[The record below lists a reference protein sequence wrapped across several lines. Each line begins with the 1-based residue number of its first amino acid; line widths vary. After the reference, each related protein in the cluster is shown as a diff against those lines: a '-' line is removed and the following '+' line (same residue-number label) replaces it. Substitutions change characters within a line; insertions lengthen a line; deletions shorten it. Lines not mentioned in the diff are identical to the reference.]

1 MDPAL
6 IDRDRPDP
14 RALRVAALLLAA
26 AAVIAGGPA
35 AARAETQREIKQEYK
50 AVAKE
55 VSAIARGLETA
66 LGKDDVKVA
75 TRLYRLEMKSLGL
88 LLRNAETDYT
98 DLEDKDNFASSIRS
112 LHDDVLLLQER
123 ILEHTLDQLDRA
135 LPGEPLR
142 DLWARE
148 GIDLYRP
155 LFRSGTPDPSRTRT
169 SREEGRRVL
178 ARMQQEFIDQGGG
191 DDDIN
196 WFGPRYLETV
206 GNGELVEWVQLGERI
221 RVTAAGAKH
230 PVIADGSS
238 VRGAGSMK
246 IYKDGKG
253 EVILAVVSNSSGN
266 YKPGVGSTIGLSDK
280 LEELGVR
287 RDRIV
292 QTTILPGE
300 PVLVKLLLKAKK
312 SFSKDEISD
321 RVSRLKVEG
330 DVELPEARPR
340 STAERRFVKG
350 GKVGGA
356 KNRRAIRAEKK
367 ARRRI
372 GRKPPPRLRRV
383 SVMGRSA
390 GYAQAAGRP
399 R

>member
-1 MDPAL
+1 MDPAHL
-6 IDRDRPDP
+6 KR
-14 RALRVAALLLAA
+14 LAA
-26 AAVIAGGPA
+26 PGLVLAILLGAPGTS
-35 AARAETQREIKQEYK
+35 RAQTQREVKQEYK
-50 AVAKE
+50 SLSRE
-55 VSAIARGLETA
+55 VSLVARGLETA
-66 LGKDDVKVA
+66 LGKDDVAVA
-75 TRLYRLEMKSLGL
+75 SRLYRLEMKSVGL
-88 LLRNAETDYT
+88 LARNAETEYS
-98 DLEDKDNFASSIRS
+98 DLEDKASWMSSIRS

-123 ILEHTLDQLDRA
+123 VLEHTLDQLDRA
-135 LPGEPLR
+135 LPGEPNR
-142 DLWARE
+142 ELWARE

-155 LFRSGTPDPSRTRT
+155 LFRSGTPDPGRPPPTRD
-169 SREEGRRVL
+169 EGRQVL

-246 IYKDGKG
+246 IYKDSKG

-292 QTTILPGE
+292 QTQILPGE

-312 SFSKDEISD
+312 TFGKEEIRD
-321 RVSRLKVEG
+321 RVDRLKVEG
-330 DVELPEARPR
+330 DLELPPARPKG
-340 STAERRFVKG
+340 TTERRFVKG

-356 KNRRAIRAEKK
+356 KHKRAIRAEKR
-367 ARRRI
+367 ALRRV
-372 GRKPPPRLRRV
+372 GRKPPPKIRRV
-383 SVMGRSA
+383 TVMGRAGFAHTSA
-390 GYAQAAGRP
+390 RV

>member
-1 MDPAL
+1 MKSRIATAL
-6 IDRDRPDP
+6 
-14 RALRVAALLLAA
+14 ALVALLG
-26 AAVIAGGPA
+26 AGGT
-35 AARAETQREIKQEYK
+35 ARAQTQREVKQDYK
-50 AVAKE
+50 SLAREISLV
-55 VSAIARGLETA
+55 ARGLETA

-75 TRLYRLEMKSLGL
+75 TKLYRLEMKSVGL
-88 LLRNAETDYT
+88 LARNAETDYT
-98 DLEDKDNFASSIRS
+98 DLEEKAGWMSSIRS

-123 ILEHTLDQLDRA
+123 VLDHTLDQLDRA

-142 DLWARE
+142 ELWARE

-155 LFRSGTPDPSRTRT
+155 LFRSGTPDPSRPKGT
-169 SREEGRRVL
+169 REEGRQVL

-191 DDDIN
+191 DDEIN
-196 WFGPRYLETV
+196 WFGPRYLENV

-292 QTTILPGE
+292 QTQILPGE

-312 SFSKDEISD
+312 TFGKEEIRD
-321 RVSRLKVEG
+321 QIDRLKLEG
-330 DVELPEARPR
+330 DLELPAARPR
-340 STAERRFVKG
+340 GTAERRFVKG
-350 GKVGGA
+350 GRVGGA
-356 KNRRAIRAEKK
+356 KNKRAIRAEKRALRK
-367 ARRRI
+367 I
-372 GRKPPPRLRRV
+372 GRKPSPKIRRV
-383 SVMGRSA
+383 TPMGRSA
-390 GYAQAAGRP
+390 GVGGYARVSAGAH
-399 R
+399 

>member
-1 MDPAL
+1 MKSRIATAL
-6 IDRDRPDP
+6 
-14 RALRVAALLLAA
+14 ALVAVRGAA
-26 AAVIAGGPA
+26 GT
-35 AARAETQREIKQEYK
+35 ARAQTQREVKQDYK
-50 AVAKE
+50 SLAREISLV
-55 VSAIARGLETA
+55 ARGLETA

-75 TRLYRLEMKSLGL
+75 TKLYRLEMKSVGL
-88 LLRNAETDYT
+88 LARNAETDYT
-98 DLEDKDNFASSIRS
+98 DLEEKAGWMSSIRS

-123 ILEHTLDQLDRA
+123 VLDHTLDQLDRA

-142 DLWARE
+142 ELWARE

-155 LFRSGTPDPSRTRT
+155 LFRSGTPDPSRPKGT
-169 SREEGRRVL
+169 REEGRQVL

-191 DDDIN
+191 DDEIN
-196 WFGPRYLETV
+196 WFGPRYLENV

-292 QTTILPGE
+292 QTQILPGE

-312 SFSKDEISD
+312 TFGKEEIRD
-321 RVSRLKVEG
+321 QIDRLKLEG
-330 DVELPEARPR
+330 DLELPAARPR
-340 STAERRFVKG
+340 GTAERRFVKG
-350 GKVGGA
+350 GRVGGA
-356 KNRRAIRAEKK
+356 KNKRAIRAEKRALRK
-367 ARRRI
+367 I
-372 GRKPPPRLRRV
+372 GRKPSPKIRRV
-383 SVMGRSA
+383 TPMGRSA
-390 GYAQAAGRP
+390 GVGGYARVSAGAH
-399 R
+399 

>member
-6 IDRDRPDP
+6 DRGRHIP
-14 RALRVAALLLAA
+14 RALRVAAPLVAA
-26 AAVIAGGPA
+26 AAFIAGGQA
-35 AARAETQREIKQEYK
+35 AARADTQREIKRDYK
-50 AVAKE
+50 AVARE

-75 TRLYRLEMKSLGL
+75 TQLYRLEMKSLGL
-88 LLRNAETDYT
+88 LLRHAETEYT

-123 ILEHTLDQLDRA
+123 VLEHTLDQLDRA

-142 DLWARE
+142 ELWARE

-155 LFRSGTPDPSRTRT
+155 LFRSGTPDPNRPKATL
-169 SREEGRRVL
+169 EEGRRVL
-178 ARMQQEFIDQGGG
+178 ARMQQEFLDQGGS

-196 WFGPRYLETV
+196 WFGPTYLENV

-246 IYKDGKG
+246 IYKDAKG

-312 SFSKDEISD
+312 SFSKEEIGE
-321 RVSRLKVEG
+321 RVSRLKLEG
-330 DVELPEARPR
+330 DVEIPEARPK
-340 STAERRFVKG
+340 STVQRRFIKG
-350 GKVGGA
+350 GRVGGA
-356 KNRRAIRAEKK
+356 KNKRARRAEKK
-367 ARRRI
+367 AMRRV
-372 GRKPPPRLRRV
+372 GKKPPPRIRRV
-383 SVMGRSA
+383 TAMGRSFA
-390 GYAQAAGRP
+390 HTSARV

>member
-1 MDPAL
+1 MDPAHL
-6 IDRDRPDP
+6 KSRIAT
-14 RALRVAALLLAA
+14 ALALLVLFA
-26 AAVIAGGPA
+26 AGGT
-35 AARAETQREIKQEYK
+35 ARAQTQREVKEDYK
-50 AVAKE
+50 SLAREISLV
-55 VSAIARGLETA
+55 ARGLETA
-66 LGKDDVKVA
+66 LGKDDIKVA
-75 TRLYRLEMKSLGL
+75 TKLYRLEMKSVGL
-88 LLRNAETDYT
+88 LARNAETDYT
-98 DLEDKDNFASSIRS
+98 DLEEKAGWMSSIRS

-123 ILEHTLDQLDRA
+123 VLEHTLDQLDRA

-142 DLWARE
+142 ELWARE

-155 LFRSGTPDPSRTRT
+155 LFRSGTPDPSRPKAT
-169 SREEGRRVL
+169 REEGRQVL

-191 DDDIN
+191 DDEIN
-196 WFGPRYLETV
+196 WFGPRYLENV

-246 IYKDGKG
+246 IYKDSKG

-292 QTTILPGE
+292 QTQILPGE

-312 SFSKDEISD
+312 TFGKEEIRD
-321 RVSRLKVEG
+321 QVDRLKMEG
-330 DVELPEARPR
+330 DLELPPARPKG
-340 STAERRFVKG
+340 TTERRFVKG

-356 KNRRAIRAEKK
+356 KNKRAIRAEKRALRK
-367 ARRRI
+367 I
-372 GRKPPPRLRRV
+372 GRKPPPKIRRV
-383 SVMGRSA
+383 TPMGRGGFAHFS
-390 GYAQAAGRP
+390 GRAH
-399 R
+399 

>member
-1 MDPAL
+1 MKSRIATAL
-6 IDRDRPDP
+6 
-14 RALRVAALLLAA
+14 ALVALLG
-26 AAVIAGGPA
+26 AGGT
-35 AARAETQREIKQEYK
+35 ARAQTQREVKQDYK
-50 AVAKE
+50 SLAREISLV
-55 VSAIARGLETA
+55 ARGLETA

-75 TRLYRLEMKSLGL
+75 TKLYRLEMKSVGL
-88 LLRNAETDYT
+88 LARNAETDYT
-98 DLEDKDNFASSIRS
+98 DLEEKAGWMSSIRS

-123 ILEHTLDQLDRA
+123 VLDHTLDQLDRA
-135 LPGEPLR
+135 LPGESLR
-142 DLWARE
+142 ELWARE

-155 LFRSGTPDPSRTRT
+155 LFRSGTPDPSRPKGT
-169 SREEGRRVL
+169 REEGRQVL

-191 DDDIN
+191 DDEIN
-196 WFGPRYLETV
+196 WFGPRYLENV

-292 QTTILPGE
+292 QTQILPGE

-312 SFSKDEISD
+312 TFGKEEIRD
-321 RVSRLKVEG
+321 QIDRLKLEG
-330 DVELPEARPR
+330 DLELPAARPR
-340 STAERRFVKG
+340 GTAERRFVKG
-350 GKVGGA
+350 GRVGGA
-356 KNRRAIRAEKK
+356 KNKRAIRAEKRALRK
-367 ARRRI
+367 I
-372 GRKPPPRLRRV
+372 GRKPSPKIRRV
-383 SVMGRSA
+383 TPMGRSA
-390 GYAQAAGRP
+390 GVGGYARVSAGAH
-399 R
+399 

>member
-1 MDPAL
+1 MRGIAPAL
-6 IDRDRPDP
+6 V
-14 RALRVAALLLAA
+14 LTVLF
-26 AAVIAGGPA
+26 AGAGT
-35 AARAETQREIKQEYK
+35 ARGQTQREVKQDYK
-50 AVAKE
+50 ALAKE

-66 LGKDDVKVA
+66 LGKDDVAVA
-75 TRLYRLEMKSLGL
+75 ARLYRLEMKSVGL
-88 LLRNAETDYT
+88 LARNGETDYA
-98 DLEDKDNFASSIRS
+98 DLEDKASWMSSIRS

-123 ILEHTLDQLDRA
+123 VLEHTLVQLDRA

-142 DLWARE
+142 ELWARE

-155 LFRSGTPDPSRTRT
+155 LYRTGTPDPGRPRPT
-169 SREEGRRVL
+169 REEGRQVL
-178 ARMQQEFIDQGGG
+178 ARMQQDFFDEGGA
-191 DDDIN
+191 DDDII
-196 WFGPRYLETV
+196 WFGPRYLENV

-238 VRGAGSMK
+238 VRGAGSVK
-246 IYKDGKG
+246 IYKDGNG

-312 SFSKDEISD
+312 TFSKQEIGQ
-321 RVSRLKVEG
+321 RVALLKMEG
-330 DVELPEARPR
+330 DLELPPARPKG
-340 STAERRFVKG
+340 TGERRLVKG

-356 KNRRAIRAEKK
+356 KNKRAVRAEKR
-367 ARRRI
+367 ALRRI
-372 GRKPPPRLRRV
+372 GRKPPPKIRRV
-383 SVMGRSA
+383 SGIGRIGGFA
-390 GYAQAAGRP
+390 VGAGRA

>member
-1 MDPAL
+1 VQPAPMMRPIAPLL
-6 IDRDRPDP
+6 I
-14 RALRVAALLLAA
+14 ALAALL
-26 AAVIAGGPA
+26 AGAQPA
-35 AARAETQREIKQEYK
+35 RGQTQRDVKNDYK
-50 AVAKE
+50 ALGKE

-66 LGKDDVKVA
+66 LGKDDVAVA
-75 TRLYRLEMKSLGL
+75 ARLYRLEMKSIGL
-88 LLRNAETDYT
+88 LARNAETDYT
-98 DLEDKDNFASSIRS
+98 DLEEKASWSSSIRS

-123 ILEHTLDQLDRA
+123 VLEHTLIQLDRA

-142 DLWARE
+142 ELWARE

-155 LFRSGTPDPSRTRT
+155 LYRTGTPDPARPRP
-169 SREEGRRVL
+169 SREEGRQVL
-178 ARMQQEFIDQGGG
+178 ARMQQDFFDEGGA
-191 DDDIN
+191 DDEII
-196 WFGPRYLETV
+196 WFGPRYLENV

-246 IYKDGKG
+246 IYKDSKG

-300 PVLVKLLLKAKK
+300 PVLVKLLLKARKT
-312 SFSKDEISD
+312 FSKEEIGQ
-321 RVSRLKVEG
+321 RIGLLKMEG
-330 DVELPEARPR
+330 DLELPPARPKG
-340 STAERRFVKG
+340 TGERRFVKG

-356 KNRRAIRAEKK
+356 KNKRAFRAEKK
-367 ARRRI
+367 ALRRI
-372 GRKPPPRLRRV
+372 GRKPPPKIRRV
-383 SVMGRSA
+383 TPMGRGGVVHYS
-390 GYAQAAGRP
+390 GRV

>member
-1 MDPAL
+1 MKSRIATAL
-6 IDRDRPDP
+6 
-14 RALRVAALLLAA
+14 AVVAVRGAA
-26 AAVIAGGPA
+26 GT
-35 AARAETQREIKQEYK
+35 ARAQTQREVKQDYK
-50 AVAKE
+50 SLAREISLV
-55 VSAIARGLETA
+55 ARGLETA

-75 TRLYRLEMKSLGL
+75 TKLYRLEMKSVGL
-88 LLRNAETDYT
+88 LARNAETDYT
-98 DLEDKDNFASSIRS
+98 DLEEKAGWMSSIRS

-123 ILEHTLDQLDRA
+123 VLDHTLDQLDRA

-142 DLWARE
+142 ELWARE

-155 LFRSGTPDPSRTRT
+155 LFRSGTPDPSRPKGT
-169 SREEGRRVL
+169 REEGRQVL

-191 DDDIN
+191 DDEIN
-196 WFGPRYLETV
+196 WFGPRYLENV

-292 QTTILPGE
+292 QTQILPGE

-312 SFSKDEISD
+312 TFGKEEIRD
-321 RVSRLKVEG
+321 QIDRLKLEG
-330 DVELPEARPR
+330 DLELPAARPR
-340 STAERRFVKG
+340 GTAERRFVKG
-350 GKVGGA
+350 GRVGGA
-356 KNRRAIRAEKK
+356 KNKRAIRAEKRALRK
-367 ARRRI
+367 I
-372 GRKPPPRLRRV
+372 GRKPSPKIRRV
-383 SVMGRSA
+383 TPMGRGGLAHLS
-390 GYAQAAGRP
+390 GRA

>member
-1 MDPAL
+1 MHPAPMMRRIAPLLVVAPAL
-6 IDRDRPDP
+6 
-14 RALRVAALLLAA
+14 AGLLAGA
-26 AAVIAGGPA
+26 PPA
-35 AARAETQREIKQEYK
+35 RGETQREVKQDYK
-50 AVAKE
+50 ALARE

-66 LGKDDVKVA
+66 LGKDDVAVA
-75 TRLYRLEMKSLGL
+75 ARLYRLEMKSVGL
-88 LLRNAETDYT
+88 LARNAETDYA
-98 DLEDKDNFASSIRS
+98 DLEEKASWMSSIRS

-123 ILEHTLDQLDRA
+123 VLEHALVQLDRA

-142 DLWARE
+142 ELWARE

-155 LFRSGTPDPSRTRT
+155 LYRTGTPDPSRPRPT
-169 SREEGRRVL
+169 REEGRQVL
-178 ARMQQEFIDQGGG
+178 ARMQQDFLDEGGA
-191 DDDIN
+191 DDDII
-196 WFGPRYLETV
+196 WFGPRYLENV

-230 PVIADGSS
+230 PVIADGAS
-238 VRGAGSMK
+238 VRGAGSVK
-246 IYKDGKG
+246 IYKDSKG

-312 SFSKDEISD
+312 TLSKEEIGQ
-321 RVSRLKVEG
+321 RVALLKMEG
-330 DVELPEARPR
+330 DLELPPARPKG
-340 STAERRFVKG
+340 TGERRLVKG

-356 KNRRAIRAEKK
+356 KNKRAVRAEKR
-367 ARRRI
+367 ALRRI
-372 GRKPPPRLRRV
+372 GRKPPPKIRRV
-383 SVMGRSA
+383 SGIGRA
-390 GYAQAAGRP
+390 GGFAVGRA